1 MFLQVNS
8 DLEEANN
15 LAMKAAESVKEQ
27 RLSRDLEIQRRLNL
41 RNHGDTISITS
52 SQSLPVTHNVNG
64 HVMSNSG
71 SHGVSGH
78 GNNINNTTS
87 PFGSHSHHPHF
98 GNHFATSGGA
108 GIPGNAVGTPSSPS
122 VTPQTPPTSST
133 TSSRRVSPMS
143 ITSSSSVGMG
153 GAQIS
158 QISIPPGGGVNVS
171 TPPSATSS
179 PSPGGQPAMTNTP
192 SPRITPGN
200 APPSYPIKTSPG
212 SVSAPGTFQAYETS
226 TSHRDATQRHDVTSL
241 DQTSQVDDSVDE
253 FTRVSPCVSRHAFAT
268 NSPKIFRSQHTMWV
282 AQNYVFL
289 GKNLLKLFA
298 KTKIT
303 FVRWRYTSPAL
314 FFSSKN
320 TRFWATL
327 YPTTPFVL

>member
-1 MFLQVNS
+1 MCFQVNS

-78 GNNINNTTS
+78 GNNINNNTTS

-153 GAQIS
+153 GAQMPL
-158 QISIPPGGGVNVS
+158 PPGGGVNVS

-179 PSPGGQPAMTNTP
+179 PSPGGQTAMTSTP
-192 SPRITPGN
+192 SPRVTPGN

-212 SVSAPGTFQAYETS
+212 SISAPGTFQAYETS
-226 TSHRDATQRHDVTSL
+226 TSHPRDATQRHDVTSL

-268 NSPKIFRSQHTMWV
+268 NSPEIFHSRYTMRV
-282 AQNYVFL
+282 AQNCVVF
-289 GKNLLKLFA
+289 GKIHLAYLLRPICQKKCNVSLSLF
-298 KTKIT
+298 I
-303 FVRWRYTSPAL
+303 RL
-314 FFSSKN
+314 SSKN
-320 TRFWATL
+320 TNFRATL